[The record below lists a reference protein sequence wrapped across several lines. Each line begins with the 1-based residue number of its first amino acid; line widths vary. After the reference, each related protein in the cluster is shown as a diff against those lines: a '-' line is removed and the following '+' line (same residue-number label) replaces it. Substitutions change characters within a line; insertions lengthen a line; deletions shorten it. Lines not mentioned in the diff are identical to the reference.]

1 MITFNDKQSIYLQ
14 IAGWVCEQV
23 LTGKY
28 KSGDKI
34 SSVRELGA
42 ELEVNPNTVMRS
54 YDYLQQLDIIVNRR
68 GIGFFVS
75 DDAEQKI
82 RKIQLEHFIRNE
94 LPPFFK
100 TMNLLGISLKDVES
114 YYQQWRKES
123 SLLS

>member
-14 IAGWVCEQV
+14 IADWVCEQV

-28 KSGDKI
+28 KAGDKI
-34 SSVRELGA
+34 NSVRELGI

-82 RKIQLEHFIRNE
+82 RKIQLEHFIQNE

-114 YYQQWRKES
+114 YHQQWSKNYI
-123 SLLS
+123 